1 MNLLVCIRQTLD
13 TEEKIVIENG
23 KVSHADA
30 KFIINPYDEYAI
42 EEALR
47 LREAEGGTVTV
58 VTAGPEQAESALRTA
73 LAMGADKA
81 VRINTSAADA
91 RAIAALLAAI
101 AKKETYDLILGGNF
115 DVDTGAGQV
124 PIRLAEELDMPH
136 IGPVTNLKVQN
147 GRIRAERDAEGATEV
162 VTCALPALITAQQG
176 LNEPRY
182 PSLPGIMKAKR
193 KPIAEF
199 NGDEL
204 VSAELLADTAQ
215 VVALFAPQPKEP
227 GRILQGELDDQV
239 EELASILRIKCGLS

>member
-23 KVSHADA
+23 KISHADA
-30 KFIINPYDEYAI
+30 KYIINPYDEYAI

-58 VTAGPEQAESALRTA
+58 VTAGSEQAESALRTA

-91 RAIAALLAAI
+91 RAIAVLLAAI

-124 PIRLAEELDMPH
+124 PIRLAEALDIPH
-136 IGPVTNLKVQN
+136 IGAVTSLKLEN
-147 GRIRAERDAEGATEV
+147 GTIRAERDAEGGTEV
-162 VTCALPALITAQQG
+162 VACPLPALITAQQG

-193 KPIAEF
+193 KPIAQF
-199 NGDEL
+199 NADEL
-204 VSAELLADTAQ
+204 VPAEALTETTR
-215 VVALFAPQPKEP
+215 VVTLFAPQPKEP
-227 GRILQGELDDQV
+227 GRILEGKLDDQV
-239 EELASILRIKCGLS
+239 EELASVLRIKCGLS